1 MIWLMLGAAI
11 VFEVSATLCLRMAS
25 VEGAKPGWYVPVVGG
40 YVLAFTSL
48 ALALAHG
55 MPLGVAYGI
64 WAAAGVALTA
74 LVSHWLFKERL
85 TRTML
90 AGIALIIVGVLLVEL
105 GARH

>member
-1 MIWLMLGAAI
+1 MIWLLLSAAI
-11 VFEVSATLCLRMAS
+11 VCEVGATLCLRMAS
-25 VEGAKPGWYVPVVGG
+25 MEGAKPIWYAPVGLG
-40 YVLAFTSL
+40 YLLAFTSL
-48 ALALAHG
+48 ALALGHG

-90 AGIALIIVGVLLVEL
+90 AGIGLIIVGVLLVEL

>member
-1 MIWLMLGAAI
+1 MIWILLSAAI
-11 VFEVSATLCLRMAS
+11 VCEVAATLCLRMAS
-25 VEGAKPGWYVPVVGG
+25 VEGAKRMWYFPVAAG
-40 YVLAFTSL
+40 YLLAFTAL
-48 ALALAHG
+48 GLALAHG

-74 LVSHWLFKERL
+74 LVSHWLFKEHL

-90 AGIALIIVGVLLVEL
+90 AGIALIIAGVLLVEL